1 MTETF
6 TYALTLSPPLFPSLF
21 SCTGPGLAIRI
32 LAPITKEGCDKLR
45 KADKI
50 YLEELYASGD
60 YDKIAQA
67 FAVLLPCK
75 SVGVMGDCRT
85 YEEVC
90 VLRAVEVRVTAFFF
104 KSLLLSFYDWGMHFD
119 DDWMIITSLTHSLLF
134 FFFSNTKHKL
144 LLRT

>member
-6 TYALTLSPPLFPSLF
+6 TYALTLSPPSFFPSLF

-90 VLRAVEVRVTAFFF
+90 VLRAVEVRNCFLF
-104 KSLLLSFYDWGMHFD
+104 LN
-119 DDWMIITSLTHSLLF
+119 LLF
-134 FFFSNTKHKL
+134 MTGECTL
-144 LLRT
+144 MMIG